1 MASGPD
7 NDAAR
12 WDCRTARARQA
23 RPKGVIPV
31 HQCQNPLERGTR
43 LKPDGYGPGQAVS
56 ESPEQRGTSPDR
68 RMNAPGRNHGACP
81 RERRDSAAGE
91 ELGADP
97 DKRTVVIVGTVPV
110 SPTRPSG
117 CRQSAA
123 SADGVGMGR
132 SSRSSRRSHDRHG
145 GRESRP
151 QGDMS
156 RATYRP
162 LCCAKKY
169 VALVRDSARGRS
181 AGWAARL
188 LAARERNI
196 FRLA

>member
-56 ESPEQRGTSPDR
+56 ESPEQRGTRPDR
-68 RMNAPGRNHGACP
+68 RMNAPERNHGACP
-81 RERRDSAAGE
+81 RERRDRAAGE

-97 DKRTVVIVGTVPV
+97 DKRTVVNVGTVPV
-110 SPTRPSG
+110 SPTCPSG
-117 CRQSAA
+117 CRQGAA

-132 SSRSSRRSHDRHG
+132 SSRSSRRSNDRPWRAGEPSTGRRGAAGLQRPSVMRG
-145 GRESRP
+145 GRR
-151 QGDMS
+151 
-156 RATYRP
+156 
-162 LCCAKKY
+162 
-169 VALVRDSARGRS
+169 
-181 AGWAARL
+181 
-188 LAARERNI
+188 
-196 FRLA
+196 

>member
-56 ESPEQRGTSPDR
+56 ESPEQRGTRPDR

-81 RERRDSAAGE
+81 RERRDRAAGE

-97 DKRTVVIVGTVPV
+97 DKRTVVNVGTVPV
-110 SPTRPSG
+110 SPTCPSG
-117 CRQSAA
+117 CRQGAA

-132 SSRSSRRSHDRHG
+132 SSRSSRRCATRRHAKG
-145 GRESRP
+145 DEGHQTSRP
-151 QGDMS
+151 C
-156 RATYRP
+156 R
-162 LCCAKKY
+162 LEC
-169 VALVRDSARGRS
+169 RS
-181 AGWAARL
+181 WADAAARRSWGRPRRGI
-188 LAARERNI
+188 ARQRSSVPTT
-196 FRLA
+196 